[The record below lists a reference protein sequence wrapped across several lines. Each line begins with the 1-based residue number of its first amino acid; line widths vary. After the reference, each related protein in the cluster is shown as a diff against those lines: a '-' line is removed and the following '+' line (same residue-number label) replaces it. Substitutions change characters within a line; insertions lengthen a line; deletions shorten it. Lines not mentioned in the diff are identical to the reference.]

1 MSVTADAAPPGRR
14 VDRGTVTDVSYHGDC
29 YRLDIASGDRRL
41 HVKVPRESGAGMAP
55 GQTVTLAWRPDAARL
70 LAADDGADRH
80 AGRGLSDVGGRP
92 GSALATPGRPAARGW
107 LLPAA
112 LLAAGDGLDLRV
124 LPAAARPDVLAQ
136 PRGEGFSLAPYAT
149 LLTSPLY
156 TKVLLTTLK
165 LAGIATVC
173 ALLLAYPIAFTLTVA
188 GPRLRG
194 AILLFVLIPYWVD
207 IIVRSFSWLI
217 LLGDNGL
224 INKTLIGLGLIGE
237 PLSLLYSTFSVLVA
251 MTQILLPITIV
262 TLFGAMLRID
272 LTLLSA
278 AKIHGASDWQ
288 AFRTVFFPLSLP
300 GVYGAGLL
308 AFILALGFYVTP
320 ALLGSPKETM
330 IAQTIMI
337 DASQLLDWAQASAAG
352 TVLLVIVVAIADRL
366 QPLLQPRPAV
376 GRLRAMSAL
385 AGRLGLGAAVAAIIV
400 YLVFPVVVVVAISF
414 SAGNFLRFP
423 PPGLSLR
430 WYQSHFRAI
439 PNGSARCGS
448 PCGSALS
455 RR

>member
-1 MSVTADAAPPGRR
+1 M
-14 VDRGTVTDVSYHGDC
+14 C
-29 YRLDIASGDRRL
+29 
-41 HVKVPRESGAGMAP
+41 
-55 GQTVTLAWRPDAARL
+55 WRS
-70 LAADDGADRH
+70 LAA
-80 AGRGLSDVGGRP
+80 
-92 GSALATPGRPAARGW
+92 
-107 LLPAA
+107 
-112 LLAAGDGLDLRV
+112 
-124 LPAAARPDVLAQ
+124 
-136 PRGEGFSLAPYAT
+136 EGFSLAPYAT

-320 ALLGSPKETM
+320 ALLGSPRETM

-352 TVLLVIVVAIADRL
+352 TVLLVIVVAIATVYNRYFSLDRL
-366 QPLLQPRPAV
+366 W
-376 GRLRAMSAL
+376 G
-385 AGRLGLGAAVAAIIV
+385 
-400 YLVFPVVVVVAISF
+400 
-414 SAGNFLRFP
+414 
-423 PPGLSLR
+423 
-430 WYQSHFRAI
+430 
-439 PNGSARCGS
+439 GSE
-448 PCGSALS
+448 P
-455 RR
+455 